1 MKKENTMKSTMIKL
15 FVGIV
20 ALSVCIYAGGDIA
33 PAVEPVTDPE
43 TDSGSAMGMV
53 SMLVLM
59 FLTTAIG
66 SFFIKK
72 ENV

>member
-1 MKKENTMKSTMIKL
+1 MKSTMIKL
-15 FVGIV
+15 LVGIV
-20 ALSVCIYAGGDIA
+20 ALTACMYAGGDIA
-33 PAVEPVTDPE
+33 PAVEPVAEE
-43 TDSGSAMGMV
+43 TDSGSAMGMI